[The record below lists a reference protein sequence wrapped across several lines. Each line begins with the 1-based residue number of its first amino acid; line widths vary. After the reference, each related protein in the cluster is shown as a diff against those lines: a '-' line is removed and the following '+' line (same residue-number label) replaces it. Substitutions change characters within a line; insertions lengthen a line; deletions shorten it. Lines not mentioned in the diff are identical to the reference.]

1 MSGRAPTPRI
11 DIAADASGH
20 VEGDAGEV
28 LFTFTVTRSG
38 DQSGV
43 SSADWKVLAGDTEP
57 SDYVGGVLPSG
68 TVTFDIAQTTAS
80 IVVPVAGDTTFEEDE
95 GFSVQL
101 SNPVGCSIGT
111 AIASSIIIN
120 EPAHYVPAAAQHMVV
135 SIEPRDAT
143 APPSHDNCWIK
154 QMFVTAWRI
163 AGSPETSTA
172 LLLET
177 PASNAW
183 WGHMGP
189 DGSILEPGGKWFE
202 SIKAFQEAYLAAW
215 QNLVDNPVF

>member
-11 DIAADASGH
+11 DIAADQTAK
-20 VEGDAGEV
+20 VEGDTGDT

-43 SSADWKVLAGDTEP
+43 SSAAWAVLAGDTQPE
-57 SDYVGGVLPSG
+57 DFVGGVLPSG
-68 TVTFDIAQTTAS
+68 VITFDVGEATAQI
-80 IVVPVAGDTTFEEDE
+80 IVAVSGDTVFEQDE
-95 GFSVQL
+95 SFSVQL
-101 SNPVGCSIGT
+101 SSPVNCSIGV
-111 AIASSIIIN
+111 ASASSIIVN

-143 APPSHDNCWIK
+143 AGPSHDNCWIK
-154 QMFVTAWRI
+154 QMYVTAWRI

-177 PASNAW
+177 PAGNAW

-189 DGSILEPGGKWFE
+189 DGSILEPNGQWFA
-202 SIKAFQEAYLAAW
+202 SIQAFQEAYLAAW
-215 QNLVDNPVF
+215 QARADGEA